1 MLCAGFDNILLLS
14 QTFTAMTAVSIT
26 TIRRTG
32 ILEKLIQQGR
42 PFEIS
47 IRGEAVCMV
56 TPKTKSAPKRVVMRL
71 DDKSKIPIPS
81 DYDPDKAVPELNEIS
96 PVRTGFSTRQR
107 LHSNRLQLSD

>member
-1 MLCAGFDNILLLS
+1 MLVDNILLLQ

-47 IRGEAVCMV
+47 IRGEAVCV
-56 TPKTKSAPKRVVMRL
+56 VNPKIKSVPKRIVMRL
-71 DDKSKIPIPS
+71 DDGSKIPIPK
-81 DYDPDKAVPELNEIS
+81 DYDPNKAIPELNEIS
-96 PVRTGFSTRQR
+96 PIRTGFSTRQR
-107 LHSNRLQLSD
+107 LHSSRLQLPD